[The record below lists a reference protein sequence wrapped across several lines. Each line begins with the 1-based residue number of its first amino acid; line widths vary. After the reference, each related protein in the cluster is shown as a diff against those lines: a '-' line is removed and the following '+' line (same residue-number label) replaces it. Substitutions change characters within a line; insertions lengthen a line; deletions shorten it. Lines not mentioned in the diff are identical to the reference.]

1 VHAREIAPRQQEPD
15 DEDGAALQR
24 PQAIGHGRPTG
35 EQAPQ
40 QPEVARPLAE
50 NASTRGLR
58 TGHRRQRALE
68 RVLAH
73 GAEAEPRVELR
84 DPRGQ
89 HHRLV
94 AAGARRQRF
103 LHQRAAEAAAAV
115 PGIRAH
121 GVDGA
126 DTHRLARHDQRQLD
140 QADVAD
146 DAPALPA
153 HERDR
158 DGRPREAQRAGPDRG
173 GGQARPHAPQERGER
188 GIQRRRRG
196 RHRRIVIAAA
206 LTWPGPAATTRQM
219 DARHRD
225 VLVAIIREYI
235 DGAEPV
241 GSRVLSK
248 RHFPHLSPATIRN
261 AMADLEEMGYLA
273 QPHTSAGRVP
283 TDKAYRFYV
292 DSFPP
297 PQPGQSPGPRPLA
310 ARRVG
315 IDGFMEQTSS
325 HLSAVTRLTGLL
337 LAPPLKHTTIARVD
351 LRPLENDRA
360 LAVMVTDAGWLTVRE
375 ITLEPPLGA
384 EEVRA
389 LGRELTRRFRD
400 RTVQEIVE
408 MEQAPDDPLDTLHT
422 RARAV
427 TEQIVG
433 MLRGRT
439 LYVSGA
445 INMLDHPEF
454 FDIETTR
461 QLLRTFEQK
470 ERLAEMMTTLAADE
484 GVRVTIGDENP
495 VSEMRECTLITSTYM
510 YRDQV
515 LGILGVV
522 GPRRLPYPDVISAVD
537 ETARQVTEALSRVRQ
552 DLYLPS

>member
-1 VHAREIAPRQQEPD
+1 M
-15 DEDGAALQR
+15 DE
-24 PQAIGHGRPTG
+24 
-35 EQAPQ
+35 
-40 QPEVARPLAE
+40 
-50 NASTRGLR
+50 
-58 TGHRRQRALE
+58 
-68 RVLAH
+68 
-73 GAEAEPRVELR
+73 
-84 DPRGQ
+84 
-89 HHRLV
+89 
-94 AAGARRQRF
+94 
-103 LHQRAAEAAAAV
+103 
-115 PGIRAH
+115 
-121 GVDGA
+121 
-126 DTHRLARHDQRQLD
+126 
-140 QADVAD
+140 
-146 DAPALPA
+146 
-153 HERDR
+153 
-158 DGRPREAQRAGPDRG
+158 
-173 GGQARPHAPQERGER
+173 
-188 GIQRRRRG
+188 
-196 RHRRIVIAAA
+196 RHRNVLIA
-206 LTWPGPAATTRQM
+206 
-219 DARHRD
+219 
-225 VLVAIIREYI
+225 VIREYI
-235 DGAEPV
+235 DSAEPV
-241 GSRVLSK
+241 GSRALSK
-248 RHFPHLSPATIRN
+248 RHFPNLSPATIRN
-261 AMADLEEMGYLA
+261 AMSDLEEMGYLA

-297 PQPGQSPGPRPLA
+297 PQSGLPAPQRPLG

-325 HLSAVTRLTGLL
+325 HLSARTKLTGLL

-375 ITLEPPLGA
+375 ITLEPPLGP

-389 LGRELTRRFRD
+389 LGRELTRSFRD

-427 TEQIVG
+427 TEQIVD

-454 FDIETTR
+454 WDIETTR
-461 QLLRTFEQK
+461 QLLRTFEHK
-470 ERLAEMMTTLAADE
+470 ERLAEMMTTLAGDE

-522 GPRRLPYPDVISAVD
+522 GPRRLPYPDVIAAVD